1 MPELCEG
8 INCRCRSNGLTLA
21 VELARR
27 HILARIIDKCDSSST
42 LSRALGITSRS
53 LELLSP
59 QDVSRQLIEEGIA
72 IQEAYIYQ
80 GTRLVMR
87 MPLHPCSSYFPTILG
102 LPQDR
107 TEMILSAT
115 LSAMGVQ
122 VEYQIKLL

>member
-1 MPELCEG
+1 MPELYEG

-59 QDVSRQLIEEGIA
+59 
-72 IQEAYIYQ
+72 
-80 GTRLVMR
+80 
-87 MPLHPCSSYFPTILG
+87 
-102 LPQDR
+102 
-107 TEMILSAT
+107 
-115 LSAMGVQ
+115 
-122 VEYQIKLL
+122 